1 MAWFTRLSVTTKSSR
16 AALRRRAAARERARI
31 GRELHDGI
39 MQRLISVDMQI
50 ETALRAFG
58 GDTRALVTAIQTVQ
72 AHLREEMAALRG
84 LIDSSRTNDVGPA
97 ELAATID
104 GIVWKFNRSSGLAAA
119 CFMPPEE
126 DLARLPRRVCSEI
139 VRIVREALTNVQRHS
154 AAGNVVVE
162 LRCEADQFTLTITDD
177 GRGING
183 VRRPPLVL
191 SERVAA
197 IGSRVTLAAVPRGT
211 RVVVAIPREGPW
223 KHTASS
229 VSFWPMIILSFVMG

>member
-1 MAWFTRLSVTTKSSR
+1 
-16 AALRRRAAARERARI
+16 
-31 GRELHDGI
+31 
-39 MQRLISVDMQI
+39 MQRLVAVDMQI

-58 GDTRALVTAIQTVQ
+58 GDTSALVAAVETVQ
-72 AHLREEMAALRG
+72 THLREEMTALRTV
-84 LIDSSRTNDVGPA
+84 IDSSRSNDVGPA
-97 ELAATID
+97 DLAATID

-126 DLARLPRRVCSEI
+126 ELAKLPRRVCSEI
-139 VRIVREALTNVQRHS
+139 VRIVREALTNIRRHS

-162 LRCEADQFTLTITDD
+162 LRGEPTQFTLTITDD
-177 GRGING
+177 GRGITG
-183 VRRPPLVL
+183 ARPPLVL

-197 IGSRVTLAAVPRGT
+197 IGSRVTLAAIPRGT

-229 VSFWPMIILSFVMG
+229 VLCWPMIILSFVTG